1 MKDMIISAVMRKD
14 ASLAARIMAKFED
27 VENTSTDINRCLR
40 QILNYSDIDTIN
52 CRKYL
57 EDGLSDS
64 EWLKQIIKFV
74 VPHLIKYKL
83 PKD

>member
-1 MKDMIISAVMRKD
+1 MKEMIISAVMRKD
-14 ASLAARIMAKFED
+14 ASLAARLMAKFED
-27 VENTSTDINRCLR
+27 VENTSEDINRCLR
-40 QILNYSDIDTIN
+40 RILNYSDIDTIN

-57 EDGLSDS
+57 EDGLSDD
-64 EWLKQIIKFV
+64 EWLNQINKYV